1 MVKHATLFIC
11 YMALGACATAPPFTQ
26 ADVVRVAKDEVVR
39 HGHSI
44 PNNWVVVVVRS
55 NADFEFQPSY
65 GVYIVCFQRDRSERS
80 TVFQV
85 VVNPASHKAENFTD
99 MRTVIPLH

>member
-1 MVKHATLFIC
+1 MVKHATLFI

-65 GVYIVCFQRDRSERS
+65 PVYIVRFQRDRSERS

>member
-1 MVKHATLFIC
+1 MVKNAALCIC
-11 YMALGACATAPPFTQ
+11 YMALGACATLFTR
-26 ADVVRVAKDEVVR
+26 ADIVRVAKDEVVR

-44 PNNWVVVVVRS
+44 PDNWVVVVVPG
-55 NADFEFQPSY
+55 NADVEFQPSY
-65 GVYIVCFQRDRSERS
+65 PVYVVRFQRNRSERS

-85 VVNPASHKAENFTD
+85 VVNPGSGKAEDFTD

>member
-1 MVKHATLFIC
+1 MVKHAALCIC
-11 YMALGACATAPPFTQ
+11 YLVLGACATPFTR
-26 ADVVRVAKDEVVR
+26 ADIVRVAKDEVVR

-44 PNNWVVVVVRS
+44 PDSWVVVVVPG
-55 NADFEFQPSY
+55 NVDLEFQPSY
-65 GVYIVCFQRDRSERS
+65 PVYVVRFQRNRSERS

-85 VVNPASHKAENFTD
+85 VVNLASHKAEDFTD